1 MRLNKRKKSF
11 IKGFFINLALIIG
24 AVIVLFPIFWM
35 LSASL
40 KKSGTELIFPPQFI
54 PETFEFKNY
63 TEVWSSLPFGAFITN
78 SIIIALLS
86 TIGQI
91 FTGSLAG
98 YAFARIN
105 FPGKNIWF
113 WICISTMLLP
123 EVVLLVPQFIIFTK
137 LKWIDTFLP
146 LVVPSWL
153 GGRAFYIFLA
163 RQYFLSIP
171 QEIVDASKIDGAS
184 NFRIFLN
191 IMLPLAKPV
200 LAAMA
205 VVRFVTDWNDFLAP
219 LLYLTSIEKKTLSVG
234 MYLFLTRYGGNWNLL
249 MAASTIMIVPTLIFF
264 LFTQKYYLKGIVMT
278 GLKE

>member
-1 MRLNKRKKSF
+1 MRLNKKKKSF

-24 AVIVLFPIFWM
+24 AVIILFPVFWM
-35 LSASL
+35 LSTSL
-40 KKSGTELIFPPQFI
+40 KKSGMELAFPPQFI
-54 PETFEFKNY
+54 PKTFEFKNY
-63 TEVWSSLPFGAFITN
+63 AEVWSSLPFGTFITN
-78 SIIIALLS
+78 SLIIALLS
-86 TIGQI
+86 TIGQV
-91 FTGSLAG
+91 FTGALAG

-105 FPGKNIWF
+105 FRGKNIWF

-146 LVVPSWL
+146 LIVPSWL

-171 QEIVDASKIDGAS
+171 QEIIDASKIDGAS
-184 NFRIFLN
+184 NFRIFFN

-219 LLYLTSIEKKTLSVG
+219 LLYLSSIENKTLSVG

-264 LFTQKYYLKGIVMT
+264 LIAQKYYLKGIVMT
-278 GLKE
+278 GLKV

>member
-1 MRLNKRKKSF
+1 MRLNKKKKSF
-11 IKGFFINLALIIG
+11 IKGFFINIALIIG
-24 AVIVLFPIFWM
+24 AVIILFPVFWM
-35 LSASL
+35 LSTSL
-40 KKSGTELIFPPQFI
+40 KKSGMELVFPPQFI
-54 PETFEFKNY
+54 PKTFEFKNY
-63 TEVWSSLPFGAFITN
+63 AEVWSSLPFGTFITN
-78 SIIIALLS
+78 SLIIALLS
-86 TIGQI
+86 TIGQV
-91 FTGSLAG
+91 FTGALAG
-98 YAFARIN
+98 YAFARLN

-146 LVVPSWL
+146 LIVPSWL

-171 QEIVDASKIDGAS
+171 QEIIDASKIDGAS

-264 LFTQKYYLKGIVMT
+264 LITQKYYLKGIVMT

>member
-1 MRLNKRKKSF
+1 MRLNKKKKSF
-11 IKGFFINLALIIG
+11 IKGFFINISLILG
-24 AVIVLFPIFWM
+24 AIIILFPVFWM
-35 LSASL
+35 LSTSL
-40 KKSGTELIFPPQFI
+40 KKSGMELAFPPQLI
-54 PETFEFKNY
+54 PKTFEFKNY
-63 TEVWSSLPFGAFITN
+63 IEVWSSLPFGTFIKN
-78 SIIIALLS
+78 SLIIALFS
-86 TIGQI
+86 TIGQV
-91 FTGSLAG
+91 FTGALAG
-98 YAFARIN
+98 YAFARIS

-113 WICISTMLLP
+113 WLCISTMLLP
-123 EVVLLVPQFIIFTK
+123 EIVLLVPQFIIFTK

-146 LVVPSWL
+146 LIVPSWL

-171 QEIVDASKIDGAS
+171 QEIIDASKIDGAS

-219 LLYLTSIEKKTLSVG
+219 LLYLSSIEHKTLSVG

-264 LFTQKYYLKGIVMT
+264 LITQKYYLKGIVMT